1 MHICFYR
8 DDFEKRL
15 ITTTCIIG
23 LLAFHEEEPNLP
35 KVAGLLERTH
45 QMLVILKKIK
55 DLNSAFAIPTQVTE
69 TESGFIAFFPHIM
82 HHSCS
87 I

>member
-15 ITTTCIIG
+15 ITTTYIIG
-23 LLAFHEEEPNLP
+23 LLAFHEEEPNLL

-45 QMLVILKKIK
+45 QMLVILKK
-55 DLNSAFAIPTQVTE
+55 
-69 TESGFIAFFPHIM
+69 
-82 HHSCS
+82 
-87 I
+87 